1 MRLLLDTHVILW
13 YLSDDERLPSK
24 VKHEIT
30 KIENVCF
37 VSIASFWEISIKH
50 SIGKLKLKANLTSV
64 FDMIS
69 NSGFSVLPI
78 TSNHII
84 KSAELQFH
92 HRDPFDRLLIAQT
105 ISEELTF
112 ISKDQEFAKYEVPV
126 LWG

>member
-13 YLSDDERLPSK
+13 YLTDDERLPSK
-24 VKHEIT
+24 VKNEIT

-64 FDMIS
+64 LDMIS

-84 KSAELQFH
+84 KSAELKFH
-92 HRDPFDRLLIAQT
+92 HRDPFDRLLIAQA

-112 ISKDQEFAKYEVPV
+112 ISKDQEFAKYEVPL
-126 LWG
+126 LWS